1 MNDTYYTNI
10 YEPHPISEIE
20 LLGHAKNNI
29 AEVEKM
35 VLCLP
40 YECWIMLSQ
49 AYEMLDM
56 VQEYLYNR

>member
-1 MNDTYYTNI
+1 MKDTYYTDI

-20 LLGHAKNNI
+20 LLGCAKNNI
-29 AEVEKM
+29 AEVREM